1 MNDSSIMLWSILFSG
16 VGIGYFIYGKTQKA
30 PIPLFTGVVLFV
42 FPYLMPNVTL
52 LIVVGLALVAI
63 PYFIKI

>member
-16 VGIGYFIYGKTQKA
+16 IGIGYFVYGKKQKA
-30 PIPLFTGVVLFV
+30 PIPLFIGVALFV
-42 FPYLMPNVTL
+42 FPYLMPSVTL
-52 LIVVGLALVAI
+52 LIIVGLALVVI